1 MMPQIVTNETV
12 TVISPNGV
20 TFPQTDKPKPAEQ
33 RQNSLKKHLNAEVKV
48 IAAIQIMC
56 GVMVLS
62 LGIILASVP
71 TVPHFTPVFSVLLK
85 SGYPFIGALFF
96 IISGI
101 LSVITKT
108 KSTKSLVDGSLTM
121 NILSVLF
128 AFIGIIILSVSLA
141 GLHPASEQCEQN
153 QPPKPTQHYYY
164 HRSFEVSN
172 DCSTPKAVLAGALLL
187 MLICSVLEL
196 GMAVLTTML
205 WWQQDHSDFS
215 RNVIFLSRNS
225 NNASNMESKSLCN
238 PAYEKQLVS

>member
-1 MMPQIVTNETV
+1 MIPQVVTNETV

-20 TFPQTDKPKPAEQ
+20 NFPQTDKPHPAQQ
-33 RQNSLKKHLNAEVKV
+33 RQDSLKKHLKAEIKV

-62 LGIILASVP
+62 LGIILA
-71 TVPHFTPVFSVLLK
+71 TVSTIPPFNQVFSVLLK
-85 SGYPFIGALFF
+85 SGYPFVGALFQF

-141 GLHPASEQCEQN
+141 GLHPASEQCKESK
-153 QPPKPTQHYYY
+153 PPKPTQYHYY
-164 HRSFEVSN
+164 HHPFEVDN
-172 DCSTPKAVLAGALLL
+172 DCSTPKAVLTGALLL

-196 GMAVLTTML
+196 GMGVLTTML

-215 RNVIFLSRNS
+215 RNVIFLSHNS
-225 NNASNMESKSLCN
+225 NNGSNMESKSLCN
-238 PAYEKQLVS
+238 PAYEKQ